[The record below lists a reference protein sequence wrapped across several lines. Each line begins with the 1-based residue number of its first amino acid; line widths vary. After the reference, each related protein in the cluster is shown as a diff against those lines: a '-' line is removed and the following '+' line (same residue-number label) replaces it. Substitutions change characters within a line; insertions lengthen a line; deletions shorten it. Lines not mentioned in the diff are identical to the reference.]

1 MKLNF
6 TLKSQEARMLDRLLF
21 ILSEAGVSLKRN
33 FGMVILSVLTTAVCL
48 YVLGGLGL
56 LYLGIQKGAQGMTGA
71 LEMRVYLKEG
81 TTRDQVTTMLKD
93 VRAIPGVEKALLI
106 PKENAWAK
114 FSKENPEIAKDIDNP
129 YPDGLKI
136 ILNDLSRGDSLA
148 AEMRARPETEPENGV
163 NYLKKE
169 QTLLEQALKLLRW
182 VGATAGGMLLL
193 VAGVLIFTVTR
204 LAAMSRRIEIRI
216 MRLVG
221 AGYSTMYLPMVIE
234 GKVQGVLGGL
244 LAASLLQLTYRQVSH
259 VVASYA
265 SIPPLP
271 PFPLQPVYL
280 WMVIAGAS
288 YGITCSC
295 LALIRLHKR
304 IR

>member
-1 MKLNF
+1 MKSNF
-6 TLKSQEARMLDRLLF
+6 TSKSQGLRMLDRLLF
-21 ILSEAGVSLKRN
+21 ILSEAIVSLRRN

-56 LYLGIQKGAQGMTGA
+56 LYLGLQRGAKGMTGA
-71 LEMRVYLKEG
+71 LEMRVYLKEE
-81 TTRDQVTTMLKD
+81 TTRDQVSVLLSEI
-93 VRAIPGVEKALLI
+93 RATQGVEKAILI
-106 PKENAWAK
+106 PKERAWEK
-114 FSKENPEIAKDIDNP
+114 FSKENPQIAKDIENP
-129 YPDGLKI
+129 YPDGIKV
-136 ILNDLSRGDSLA
+136 ILNDLSRGDAIA
-148 AEMRARPETEPENGV
+148 AEMRARSEVEPENGV
-163 NYLKKE
+163 NYLRKE
-169 QTLLEQALKLLRW
+169 QNLLEQALKLLRW
-182 VGATAGGMLLL
+182 VGVTAGGMLLL

-244 LAASLLQLTYRQVSH
+244 LAAGLLQLTYRQVSH
-259 VVASYA
+259 VVLSYE

-271 PFPLQPVYL
+271 AFPLQPVYL
-280 WMVIAGAS
+280 WTVVAGAS
-288 YGITCSC
+288 YGIVCSC
-295 LALIRLHKR
+295 LALIRLHQR

>member
-1 MKLNF
+1 
-6 TLKSQEARMLDRLLF
+6 MLDRLLF
-21 ILSEAGVSLKRN
+21 ILSEAIVSLRRN
-33 FGMVILSVLTTAVCL
+33 FGMVVLSVLTTAVCL

-56 LYLGIQKGAQGMTGA
+56 LYIGLQQGAKQMTGA
-71 LEMRVYLKEG
+71 LEMRVYLKEEV
-81 TTRDQVTTMLKD
+81 TRDQVTTLLKD
-93 VRAIPGVEKALLI
+93 IRSTPGVEKAILI
-106 PKENAWAK
+106 PKERAWEK
-114 FSKENPEIAKDIDNP
+114 FSKENPQIAKDISNP
-129 YPDGLKI
+129 YPDGIKL
-136 ILNDLSRGDSLA
+136 ILNDLSRGDAIA
-148 AEMRARPETEPENGV
+148 AQMRARPEVEPDNGV
-163 NYLKKE
+163 NYLRKE
-169 QTLLEQALKLLRW
+169 QNLLEQAMKLLRW

-244 LAASLLQLTYRQVSH
+244 LAAGLLQLTYREVSH
-259 VVASYA
+259 VVASYE

-271 PFPLQPVYL
+271 LFPFQPVYL
-280 WMVIAGAS
+280 WMVVAGAS
-288 YGITCSC
+288 YGVICSC

>member
-1 MKLNF
+1 
-6 TLKSQEARMLDRLLF
+6 MLDRIFF
-21 ILSEAGVSLKRN
+21 ILGEAIVSLRRN
-33 FGMVILSVLTTAVCL
+33 LGMVVLSVLTTAVCL

-56 LYLGIQKGAQGMTGA
+56 LYLGLQKGARRMTGT

-81 TTRDQVTTMLKD
+81 TTRDQVSSTLKD
-93 VRAIPGVEKALLI
+93 VRATRGVEKAILI
-106 PKENAWAK
+106 PKENAWEK
-114 FSKENPEIAKDIDNP
+114 FSKENPDIAKDIDNP

-136 ILNDLSRGDSLA
+136 ILNDLSQGDTIA
-148 AEMRARPETEPENGV
+148 AQMRARAEVEPVNGV
-163 NYLKKE
+163 NYLRKE
-169 QTLLEQALKLLRW
+169 QNLLEQALKLLRW
-182 VGATAGGMLLL
+182 VGATAGGILLL

-234 GKVQGVLGGL
+234 GKVQGVFGGL
-244 LAASLLQLTYRQVSH
+244 LAAVLLQLTYRQVSL
-259 VVASYA
+259 VALSYE

-271 PFPLQPVYL
+271 AFPAQPVYF
-280 WMVIAGAS
+280 WTVIAGAS
-288 YGITCSC
+288 YGIICAI

-304 IR
+304 IQ

>member
-1 MKLNF
+1 
-6 TLKSQEARMLDRLLF
+6 MLDRLFF
-21 ILSEAGVSLKRN
+21 ILSEAFVSLRRN
-33 FGMVILSVLTTAVCL
+33 LGMVILSVLTTAVCL

-56 LYLGIQKGAQGMTGA
+56 LYLGLQKGAKGMTGA
-71 LEMRVYLKEG
+71 LEMRVYLKEA
-81 TTRDQVTTMLKD
+81 TTHEEVSSLLKE
-93 VRAIPGVEKALLI
+93 VRAMPGIDKAILI
-106 PKENAWAK
+106 PKERAWEK
-114 FSKENPEIAKDIDNP
+114 FSIEHPEIAKDIENP

-136 ILNDLSRGDSLA
+136 ILNDLSRGDSIATEL
-148 AEMRARPETEPENGV
+148 RARPEVEPDNGV
-163 NYLKKE
+163 NYLRKE
-169 QTLLEQALKLLRW
+169 QNLLEQAMKLLRW

-234 GKVQGVLGGL
+234 GKIQGVLGGL
-244 LAASLLQLTYRQVSH
+244 LAAGLLQLTYREVSH
-259 VVASYA
+259 VVASYE

-271 PFPLQPVYL
+271 AFPLQPIYL
-280 WMVIAGAS
+280 WMVVAGAC
-288 YGITCSC
+288 YGIICSC

>member
-1 MKLNF
+1 
-6 TLKSQEARMLDRLLF
+6 MLDRLLF
-21 ILSEAGVSLKRN
+21 ILGEAVVSLRRN
-33 FGMVILSVLTTAVCL
+33 LGMVVLSVLTTAVCL

-56 LYLGIQKGAQGMTGA
+56 LYLGLQQGAKGMTGA
-71 LEMRVYLKEG
+71 LEMRVYLREG
-81 TTRDQVTTMLKD
+81 TTSEQVSAFLKD
-93 VRAIPGVEKALLI
+93 VRATQGVDKAILI
-106 PKENAWAK
+106 PKERAWEK
-114 FSKENPEIAKDIDNP
+114 FSKENPEIAKDIENP
-129 YPDGLKI
+129 YPDGLKV
-136 ILNDLSRGDSLA
+136 ILNDLSRGDAIA
-148 AEMRARPETEPENGV
+148 AQMRARIEVEPENGV

-204 LAAMSRRIEIRI
+204 LAAMSRRVEIRI

-221 AGYSTMYLPMVIE
+221 AGYSTMYLPMIIE

-244 LAASLLQLTYRQVSH
+244 LAAGLLQLTYRQVSL

-271 PFPLQPVYL
+271 AFPFQPVYL
-280 WMVIAGAS
+280 WTVVAGAS
-288 YGITCSC
+288 YGIGCSC
-295 LALIRLHKR
+295 LALIRLSQR